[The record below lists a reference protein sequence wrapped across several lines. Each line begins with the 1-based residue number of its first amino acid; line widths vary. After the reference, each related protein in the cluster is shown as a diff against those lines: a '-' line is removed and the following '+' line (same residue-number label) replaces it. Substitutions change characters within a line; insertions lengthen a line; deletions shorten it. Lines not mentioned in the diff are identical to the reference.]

1 MLVLD
6 HSTNNPVL
14 AVFTHELSASHRFW
28 RARAVMHSGN
38 RDERVLTKR
47 ERRRLVIRNKW
58 WLIVTLK
65 HNPMLIGERK
75 HNVRARLVS
84 KSSNWPVRGLSL
96 IERAALHSHGLDS
109 HSRVAMGWILIPA
122 YCSAHS

>member
-75 HNVRARLVS
+75 HNVRARLMS
-84 KSSNWPVRGLSL
+84 KSSNWHNVTDHLVNGAIGSQ
-96 IERAALHSHGLDS
+96 GF
-109 HSRVAMGWILIPA
+109 
-122 YCSAHS
+122 